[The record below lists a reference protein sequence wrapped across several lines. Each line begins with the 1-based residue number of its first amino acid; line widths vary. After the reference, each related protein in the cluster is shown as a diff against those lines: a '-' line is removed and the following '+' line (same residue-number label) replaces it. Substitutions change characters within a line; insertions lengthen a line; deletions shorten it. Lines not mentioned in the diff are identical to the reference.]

1 MSPFGHNHLAPS
13 PFYRTHAIRQPL
25 GTHYRIIT
33 CQEAQCTAYHNGWVF
48 EVKDIDP
55 DMAAAIKASG
65 KRYQYV
71 ASDDGDTLVF
81 APGQECFAVHR
92 RNLDREAFF
101 YTGRG
106 DQRTFTPRNAQ
117 QLRSGLW
124 VEHFEE
130 HLDKI
135 KTELEK
141 G

>member
-1 MSPFGHNHLAPS
+1 ML
-13 PFYRTHAIRQPL
+13 
-25 GTHYRIIT
+25 
-33 CQEAQCTAYHNGWVF
+33 

-55 DMAAAIKASG
+55 AMAAAIKASG

-81 APGQECFAVHR
+81 APGQECYYVHR
-92 RNLDREAFF
+92 KSLDRDAFY
-101 YTGRG
+101 YTGQG

-130 HLDKI
+130 HLGHIRDA
-135 KTELEK
+135 LER

>member
-1 MSPFGHNHLAPS
+1 MSPLGTIHKAPS
-13 PFYRTHAIRQPL
+13 HLYRTHAIRQPL

-33 CQEAQCTAYHNGWVF
+33 CQEAQCAAYHNGWSFDVA
-48 EVKDIDP
+48 DIDP
-55 DMAAAIKASG
+55 AMAAAIKASG

-71 ASDDGDTLVF
+71 STESGDTLIF
-81 APGQECFAVHR
+81 APGQECFAMHR
-92 RNLDREAFF
+92 RSLDREAFY

-130 HLDKI
+130 HLSDI
-135 KTELEK
+135 RDALER